1 MFGSTRKLRLRSR
14 DLLIGCGVGLLV
26 LAAYAFGEDVYR
38 SRAADQR
45 RLAAVEDLA
54 QIRSDLAARL
64 TGSFLILQGL
74 AAHIAARPG
83 IGQAA
88 FSRFAEDMSRGYP
101 ELRSVAAAP
110 DLVVRFVH
118 PLQEN
123 LGAIGLDYRTHPEQ
137 RAAAMAAV
145 GSRGIVIAGP
155 LDLVQGGRGVIA
167 RMPVFLPA
175 GQPAEPGDSETL
187 AGPGTAPDT
196 GSSPSSPPANE
207 PSARLWGL
215 VAVVID
221 TDKLFA
227 ASHLD
232 RWGNRL
238 QVALRRESETGGA
251 VVPVFGD
258 QTLFEHDPV
267 MSTLA
272 LPQGTWQIGGAPSES
287 WQPSGT
293 DLIVPR
299 ALAVLAA
306 LIVMAA
312 AVSMIRQRRA
322 VADRDQLFRQMFEEH
337 GAVKL
342 LIDPQDGRIIDANR
356 SAARFYGW
364 SIPTLRT
371 MRISQIN
378 TLNPDQI
385 RAEME
390 KVTEKG
396 GTFSFKHRLASGDIR
411 DVEVHSGPVVL
422 GGQRLLHSIV
432 YDVTD
437 RLAAETGLRKSVV
450 AAEEAYRAKA
460 AFIAVMSHEI
470 RTPLNAVLGFTEAIQ
485 SEVFGPIGNPRY
497 RDYLGHVMEAGRHL
511 ADVIDDIL
519 DITKADTGQVDLQT
533 VWMSPGSLIDRSVA
547 LVQERASTRSMRIT
561 SLRVDYAAGGPVWIA
576 VDATRMKQVLINLLT
591 NSIKYSPAGTSI
603 TVKAS
608 LQDNGRY
615 CLSVIDQGYG
625 IPENQLAEV
634 MEPFRRGSAH
644 IMVAHEGVGIGLSLC
659 KRLVELH
666 EGTLII
672 DSTVGQG
679 TNVSVCLPAD
689 RVRVGAEPTAPGDR
703 WRKADPEA
711 AVPVRSATL

>member
-1 MFGSTRKLRLRSR
+1 MLGSTRQLRLRSR
-14 DLLIGCGVGLLV
+14 DLLIGSGVGLLV

-45 RLAAVEDLA
+45 RLGAVEDLA

-74 AAHIAARPG
+74 AAHIAARPN
-83 IGQAA
+83 IGQAD
-88 FSRFAEDMSRGYP
+88 FSRFAQDMSRGYP

-118 PLQEN
+118 PLEEN
-123 LGAIGLDYRTHPEQ
+123 LGAVGLDYRAHPEQ

-145 GSRGIVIAGP
+145 ASRGIVIAGP

-167 RMPVFLPA
+167 RMPVFLPT
-175 GQPAEPGDSETL
+175 GQPSAPDDSRPG
-187 AGPGTAPDT
+187 AGGGTATDT
-196 GSSPSSPPANE
+196 APARILAADD

-238 QVALRRESETGGA
+238 KVALRREFEAGGPI
-251 VVPVFGD
+251 VPVFGD

-267 MSTLA
+267 TSTLA
-272 LPQGTWQIGGAPSES
+272 LPQGTWQIGGAPTRS
-287 WQPSGT
+287 WRPSGT

-299 ALAVLAA
+299 ILAVFTA
-306 LIVMAA
+306 LIVLVAT
-312 AVSMIRQRRA
+312 VSIIRQRRA
-322 VADRDQLFRQMFEEH
+322 FADRDQLFRQMFEEH

-342 LIDPQDGRIIDANR
+342 LIDPQNGRIIDANR

-371 MRISQIN
+371 MQIAQIN
-378 TLNPDQI
+378 TLQPDQI
-385 RAEME
+385 RSEME
-390 KVTEKG
+390 KVTEQG
-396 GTFSFKHRLASGDIR
+396 GTFAFKHRLASGDIR

-533 VWMSPGSLIDRSVA
+533 VWMNPGSLIDRSVA
-547 LVQERASTRSMRIT
+547 LVQERASARSMRIT
-561 SLRVDYAAGGPVWIA
+561 TLHVDYAAGGPVWIA

-625 IPENQLAEV
+625 IPEDQLAEV

-666 EGTLII
+666 EGTLVI

-679 TNVSVCLPAD
+679 TSVSVCLPAD
-689 RVRVGAEPTAPGDR
+689 RVKIGAEPAAPRDR
-703 WRKADPEA
+703 WQKAEPD
-711 AVPVRSATL
+711 AVVPGQSATA